1 MDTTVKM
8 WQMILTAIG
17 TIIAVATIV
26 YKSGGND
33 AEQNVKIEY
42 MQRQINEI
50 TVNMTIDR
58 KESKER
64 DDRILNT
71 LMDVRLL
78 LQDKQDKK
86 K

>member
-1 MDTTVKM
+1 METTVKI

-64 DDRILNT
+64 DDRIYNI
-71 LMDVRLL
+71 LMDVKVLL
-78 LQDKQDKK
+78 NDKQDRKH
-86 K
+86 